1 MKMEIE
7 EEEVKEKDLNSN
19 KKWYIPILA
28 LMDDVSQ
35 INNILISI

>member
-1 MKMEIE
+1 MEIE
-7 EEEVKEKDLNSN
+7 EEEVKDLNSN
-19 KKWYIPILA
+19 KKWYIHILA